1 MSIFPKHVVIEE
13 QGLRDGLQSESSLVP
28 TAKKMEII
36 NALIAAGLKRIQ
48 VTAFV
53 NPQLV
58 PQMTDSKRLCSQ
70 LDHGRGVI
78 FSGLVLN
85 ERGVARA
92 ADSGLKHIS
101 ASISASD
108 THSQKNTNASLPEAR
123 QRMSTMIRSAK
134 KRGMTVRGGVQCAF
148 GCRYEG
154 RINEDLVVDMVKAQ
168 LDIGVDELSL
178 ADSTGMAHPV
188 SIRELSGKV
197 LDLTREI
204 PVYLHLHDTEGKG
217 LANAL
222 AGMTVG
228 ISHFETAFG
237 GTGGCPFI
245 KGASGNVS
253 TEDLVLMLIQ
263 MGIETGIDVDKVAA
277 VSRQLEDA
285 IGKRF
290 AGKTHS
296 VLSRNDIKIIR

>member
-134 KRGMTVRGGVQCAF
+134 KRGMTVRGGGSMCFWV
-148 GCRYEG
+148 
-154 RINEDLVVDMVKAQ
+154 
-168 LDIGVDELSL
+168 SL
-178 ADSTGMAHPV
+178 
-188 SIRELSGKV
+188 
-197 LDLTREI
+197 
-204 PVYLHLHDTEGKG
+204 
-217 LANAL
+217 
-222 AGMTVG
+222 
-228 ISHFETAFG
+228 
-237 GTGGCPFI
+237 
-245 KGASGNVS
+245 
-253 TEDLVLMLIQ
+253 
-263 MGIETGIDVDKVAA
+263 
-277 VSRQLEDA
+277 
-285 IGKRF
+285 
-290 AGKTHS
+290 
-296 VLSRNDIKIIR
+296 